1 MNQVSLVS
9 ISLDDGASAEEKTS
23 EIRARV
29 QRKDAAGATRDE
41 EFKAWLVIGADGKNS
56 KVREE
61 MKRLSKHPPVAR
73 TLKRGTSFELL
84 STSYANVGT
93 VAKTLRLPFAEL
105 EKVQPPFGSC
115 MIRSESRRQEAKTW
129 TSAPVFRMRPSRDS
143 ILLFAADKD
152 HPLVSNA
159 FKSAGELRAW
169 LEKEY
174 AWLSARLSLSDA
186 QLEAFLASKTQWR
199 FCPTDP
205 CGSRRNLREGFKGG
219 GQFLDGVAHIEG
231 V

>member
-93 VAKTLRLPFAEL
+93 VAKVCAPALCKLSCARRDEEILTFPHARGMADTAAALRGARESAAALWQLHDQVRSPLLPI
-105 EKVQPPFGSC
+105 C
-115 MIRSESRRQEAKTW
+115 DKT
-129 TSAPVFRMRPSRDS
+129 SHPADRD
-143 ILLFAADKD
+143 
-152 HPLVSNA
+152 
-159 FKSAGELRAW
+159 
-169 LEKEY
+169 
-174 AWLSARLSLSDA
+174 
-186 QLEAFLASKTQWR
+186 
-199 FCPTDP
+199 
-205 CGSRRNLREGFKGG
+205 
-219 GQFLDGVAHIEG
+219 
-231 V
+231 